1 MDFGRGL
8 CYASPSMRYD
18 AIVVGAGPAGS
29 YAAYLLA
36 QRGAAVALLD
46 RSAFPRDKPCGGAL
60 SHAHQRFLFDRIA
73 RSPPASR
80 LFLGVVSGEV
90 GYRECLLQALAT
102 LPRWLA
108 VPRLGTA
115 RLAV

>member
-1 MDFGRGL
+1 MDFGSGL

-36 QRGAAVALLD
+36 RRGAAVALLD

-60 SHAHQRFLFDRIA
+60 SHKVLDLVDLDL
-73 RSPPASR
+73 SPVIHGRVTGA
-80 LFLGVVSGEV
+80 
-90 GYRECLLQALAT
+90 
-102 LPRWLA
+102 WLA
-108 VPRLGTA
+108 HGERAVFYRAATA
-115 RLAV
+115 GSSASATT

>member
-73 RSPPASR
+73 RSPRGRARSR
-80 LFLGVVSGEV
+80 DST
-90 GYRECLLQALAT
+90 QARANT
-102 LPRWLA
+102 SSSSIPSSVMRA
-108 VPRLGTA
+108 MAPSTSSVR
-115 RLAV
+115 